1 MPCVDI
7 FDGNEEAEVIL
18 QSMKD
23 DGIVG
28 VSGGRMEVRAKLS
41 EVQDLIDEE
50 GLKGYWAQ
58 LTINH
63 PDAELGYGYHE
74 ERYTM
79 AQTKEYVTQ
88 AYDALIENNTE

>member
-1 MPCVDI
+1 MPYIDI
-7 FDGNEEAEVIL
+7 FDGTEDADVIL

-23 DGIVG
+23 AGIVG

-41 EVQDLIDEE
+41 EVQALINEE
-50 GLKGYWAQ
+50 GLKGHWARS
-58 LTINH
+58 TIDH

-88 AYDALIENNTE
+88 AYDALIENNT